1 MCIFIRFFFVCWYF
15 LFSLSKIHSRKRPFA
30 AEKSTRENFC
40 GYKEIRSIVFL
51 FLEIEIYLIAK
62 LIFSIIFINNRAR
75 IQATKR
81 LKKKFR

>member
-1 MCIFIRFFFVCWYF
+1 MCIFIRFFFV
-15 LFSLSKIHSRKRPFA
+15 SLSKIHSRKRPFA
-30 AEKSTRENFC
+30 TEKSTRENFG